1 MIVQA
6 IVDLEYLFWDICVG
20 CPGSVH
26 DFENS
31 LKITHDNLLSNFE
44 HRVFN
49 GEEIPLYIIGYSA
62 YPIQT
67 WFLKPFAQIA
77 ILTAEQKCFN
87 YRLSCENC
95 CRKCFWMSN
104 NTVEVNEKK

>member
-6 IVDLEYLFWDICVG
+6 IVDLEYLFWDICVW

-26 DFENS
+26 DARVFENS
-31 LKITHDNLLSNFE
+31 LIFKKITHDNLLSNFE

-62 YPIQT
+62 YPG
-67 WFLKPFAQIA
+67 F
-77 ILTAEQKCFN
+77 
-87 YRLSCENC
+87 
-95 CRKCFWMSN
+95 
-104 NTVEVNEKK
+104 